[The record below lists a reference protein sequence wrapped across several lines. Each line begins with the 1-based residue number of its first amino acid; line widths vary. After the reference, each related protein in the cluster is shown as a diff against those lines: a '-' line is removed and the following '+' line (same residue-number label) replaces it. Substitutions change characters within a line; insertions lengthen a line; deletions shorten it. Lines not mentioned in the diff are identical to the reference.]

1 MITDEIIHT
10 VSLYPVLN
18 EWINGKSNG
27 YSFARHYTPNEKK
40 DYSEIKT
47 YLQGIS
53 EMIYQT
59 GICSDELYIYYF
71 AHKLIKTI
79 LLERICL
86 ECRLNNKRR
95 IEIGLPKI
103 RISKRCKL
111 YKEYSCK
118 MAYIVHKMLEMLNEN
133 NLII

>member
-1 MITDEIIHT
+1 MITDEIIYT
-10 VSLYPVLN
+10 VSLYPVLS
-18 EWINGKSNG
+18 EWSKSNG
-27 YSFARHYTPNEKK
+27 YTFARHYTPNEKK
-40 DYSEIKT
+40 DYSEIKI

-53 EMIYQT
+53 EIVNQT
-59 GICSDELYIYYF
+59 GICSNELYIHYF
-71 AHKLIKTI
+71 THKLIKTL

-111 YKEYSCK
+111 YKDASCK
-118 MAYIVHKMLEMLNEN
+118 MAYIVHNMLKMLNEDYF
-133 NLII
+133 II